1 MMTEEHKEIDKKK
14 KEDKEKI
21 KKMEDL
27 LKRTRQQIHTLVK
40 LRNFILKQVGNI
52 RILVNLIC
60 FQFLLF
66 TVVNSVV
73 LASKQVKTE
82 MYPIISQ

>member
-1 MMTEEHKEIDKKK
+1 MTEEHKEIDKKK
-14 KEDKEKI
+14 IEGKEKI

-40 LRNFILKQVGNI
+40 LRNFILKKVGNI

>member
-14 KEDKEKI
+14 IKDKEKI

-40 LRNFILKQVGNI
+40 LRNFILKKVGKI

-73 LASKQVKTE
+73 LASKQVKTNV
-82 MYPIISQ
+82 SNN